1 MQFLKTKNCSVS
13 LPRGSLLNRVTAGDS
28 ERHAFEEFST
38 EIVGILKD
46 IWICSDAKLT
56 SSCKREKLWSFFHQA
71 CLFQLPGIWE
81 KFLSA
86 LHINQSDDI
95 LQQSVNQK
103 IIEMILPTQLSTSA
117 QTKPKTTIQLNKDE
131 LNALHYACGYVP
143 HQLIRKYQKRVGCK
157 CEKFVEC
164 LKEMALHGEAT
175 CAQDHDFQSYTRQ
188 WVEKVDR
195 GGLFHLN
202 DTAFDFFVSV
212 EREVQAIL
220 PTYMSE
226 HSAGSKDDF
235 KDKVIRAVIGSE
247 DVHQNW
253 ALISHCLDSE
263 DDALELLE
271 DIVTLWVTVRGFSIT
286 ETWLETYKAKQKKN
300 TKKKPGLR
308 TGLSCSS

>member
-1 MQFLKTKNCSVS
+1 M
-13 LPRGSLLNRVTAGDS
+13 
-28 ERHAFEEFST
+28 
-38 EIVGILKD
+38 
-46 IWICSDAKLT
+46 
-56 SSCKREKLWSFFHQA
+56 
-71 CLFQLPGIWE
+71 
-81 KFLSA
+81 
-86 LHINQSDDI
+86 
-95 LQQSVNQK
+95 NQK

-175 CAQDHDFQSYTRQ
+175 CAQDHVFQSYTRQ

-212 EREVQAIL
+212 EREVRAIL

-235 KDKVIRAVIGSE
+235 KDKVIRAVIGSD

-253 ALISHCLDSE
+253 ALISQCLHSE

-271 DIVTLWVTVRGFSIT
+271 DIVTLWVDSQLLKLGWKHTRLNRRKMQRKSQDFVQAYHAHHEIEIHLLFNFQCIIT
-286 ETWLETYKAKQKKN
+286 
-300 TKKKPGLR
+300 PF
-308 TGLSCSS
+308 